1 MVRDLDAALLR
12 AADDLNAA
20 GARWA
25 MVGVL
30 AVPARSIRRSTREID
45 FVVAVKDDAASEALI
60 HQVRVHGYTPCEIVE
75 HEYLDRLSTLL
86 TAASEADLAL
96 AREAVALIVTR
107 GVHREQDLLT
117 DLEQVITAVR

>member
-60 HQVRVHGYTPCEIVE
+60 HQLHGYTPREIVE

>member
-25 MVGVL
+25 MFGVL
-30 AVPARSIRRSTREID
+30 AVPARSIRRSTRDIG
-45 FVVAVKDDAASEALI
+45 FVVAVKDDAASEALV
-60 HQVRVHGYTPCEIVE
+60 HQLHGYTPREIVE

>member
-25 MVGVL
+25 MFGVL
-30 AVPARSIRRSTREID
+30 AVPARSIRRSTGDIG

-60 HQVRVHGYTPCEIVE
+60 HQLHGYTPREIVE

-86 TAASEADLAL
+86 TAASEEIGRAH
-96 AREAVALIVTR
+96 V
-107 GVHREQDLLT
+107 
-117 DLEQVITAVR
+117 

>member
-1 MVRDLDAALLR
+1 M
-12 AADDLNAA
+12 
-20 GARWA
+20 
-25 MVGVL
+25 
-30 AVPARSIRRSTREID
+30 
-45 FVVAVKDDAASEALI
+45 KDDAASEALI
-60 HQVRVHGYTPCEIVE
+60 HQLHGYTPREIVE

>member
-1 MVRDLDAALLR
+1 MDEAEVSAWTR
-12 AADDLNAA
+12 AWL
-20 GARWA
+20 
-25 MVGVL
+25 
-30 AVPARSIRRSTREID
+30 ISTRDID
-45 FVVAVKDDAASEALI
+45 FVVAVKDDAASGALI
-60 HQVRVHGYTPCEIVE
+60 HPLRGHGYTPHEIVE
-75 HEYLDRLSTLL
+75 NKYLDRLSTLL